1 MTARFS
7 ASVAFSLALAAV
19 STGCT
24 VHTYSGAA
32 YPGTAYTR
40 SEPTRYEVSYRANDG
55 ERESDRGYVVPQHR
69 PAKARAQ
76 APTNRQDDRAE
87 IEVRDRDRWT
97 ARDRQTN
104 GSWSRVSTT
113 QTKPERAKPSMV
125 KPSTAKPTPTAK
137 PAPKNKASNKDGAVT
152 LTPTQQKDKYG
163 RLRSFD
169 ERLGEVFEQKKEQLA
184 REERERQARS
194 ERAVGAATDKNL

>member
-7 ASVAFSLALAAV
+7 ASVAFSLAIAAV

-32 YPGTAYTR
+32 YPGTTYTR
-40 SEPTRYEVSYRANDG
+40 SEPTRYEVSYRSNEG

-69 PAKARAQ
+69 PTKARAQ
-76 APTNRQDDRAE
+76 ARTDRQDDRTKIA
-87 IEVRDRDRWT
+87 VRDRDRWT
-97 ARDRQTN
+97 ARDGQTD

-113 QTKPERAKPSMV
+113 KTKTERAQ
-125 KPSTAKPTPTAK
+125 PSTAKPAPAAK
-137 PAPKNKASNKDGAVT
+137 VTNEDGAVT
-152 LTPTQQKDKYG
+152 LTPTPTPTPTPTQQKDKYG

-169 ERLGEVFEQKKEQLA
+169 ERLGEVFEQKKEKLA
-184 REERERQARS
+184 REKRERQARM